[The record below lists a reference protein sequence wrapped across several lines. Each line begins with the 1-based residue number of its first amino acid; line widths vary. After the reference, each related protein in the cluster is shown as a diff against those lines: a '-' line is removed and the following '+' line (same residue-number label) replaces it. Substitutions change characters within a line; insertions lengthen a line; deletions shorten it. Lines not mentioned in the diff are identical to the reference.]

1 MNDDSGQIGASKT
14 QPRAPRKN
22 IFLAA
27 TIVSGQAVGPVR
39 IRNMSETGAM
49 LEGAFLPMPGTRL
62 VLERQEMRIEADVVW
77 VVGGRCGIRF
87 DGVAFVDDWI
97 AGKQT
102 GRANELQGQARVDAI
117 QAAVRSG
124 SNRPSMLPA
133 VEAADAIEPS
143 WDILAR
149 IASETAA
156 LERSLSVVA
165 DQLSDDP
172 LILSRHLNS
181 IQTLQG
187 AIEILNHLTTV
198 IGASDM
204 VGAADRVVLQAL
216 RARLL
221 AKALF

>member
-1 MNDDSGQIGASKT
+1 MNDDSGEPAASET

-27 TIVSGQAVGPVR
+27 TIASERTVGPVR

-49 LEGAFLPMPGTRL
+49 LEGAFLPMPGARL
-62 VLERQEMRIEADVVW
+62 LLERQEMRIEADVVW
-77 VVGGRCGIRF
+77 VAGGRCGIRF
-87 DGVAFVDDWI
+87 DGAAFVDDWI

-102 GRANELQGQARVDAI
+102 GRASGVQGQARVDAI
-117 QAAVRSG
+117 QAAFRSG
-124 SNRPSMLPA
+124 SDRPSMLPA
-133 VEAADAIEPS
+133 AEAAEVIEPALGM
-143 WDILAR
+143 LAR
-149 IASETAA
+149 IASETAT
-156 LERSLSVVA
+156 LKRSLAVVA

-187 AIEILNHLTTV
+187 AVEILNHLTTV
-198 IGASDM
+198 IGADDM
-204 VGAADRVVLQAL
+204 LGAADRIVLQAL

-221 AKALF
+221 AKPLF